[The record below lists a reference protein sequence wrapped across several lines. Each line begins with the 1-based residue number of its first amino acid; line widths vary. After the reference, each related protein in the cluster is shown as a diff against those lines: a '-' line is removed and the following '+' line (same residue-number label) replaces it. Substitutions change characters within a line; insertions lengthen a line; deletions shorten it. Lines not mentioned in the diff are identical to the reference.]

1 MNNEKSLSCIIL
13 CGGMS
18 RRMGED
24 KGSMKIQ
31 DKPMILY
38 ILDTLNHMI
47 NEVVIVLNDER
58 RVSKY
63 SAIINQY
70 QKNNKPFD
78 FTITYVKDE
87 IQNKGPLSG
96 ILTGLKNI
104 STDYGL
110 ILPCDSPY
118 IKKEYINTM
127 INTLENLNDHTIEAI
142 IPKHTNKNV
151 KSNIEPLHSVY
162 KKGNEDCIFNLI
174 KNNKLSVND
183 YIQNLNVHYVLI
195 DNMDIED
202 INFKNLNSKEDL

>member
-1 MNNEKSLSCIIL
+1 
-13 CGGMS
+13 
-18 RRMGED
+18 MGED

-127 INTLENLNDHTIEAI
+127 INTLENLNDHTIEGI
-142 IPKHTNKNV
+142 KHTSLPFFAVQFHPESFPGPVDTEYLFDDFQKL
-151 KSNIEPLHSVY
+151 II
-162 KKGNEDCIFNLI
+162 KK
-174 KNNKLSVND
+174 
-183 YIQNLNVHYVLI
+183 
-195 DNMDIED
+195 
-202 INFKNLNSKEDL
+202 